1 MNQIFIKNP
10 TDQEVGVRLF
20 KEQNASGDVFEN
32 VGPEPAVRN
41 SNDATSIVCAPFKT
55 FSTLEASESE
65 TGYEV
70 FVGNFVVEINRVIV
84 PYIFPAHRL
93 AEYFSLDNAHNT
105 DIAFIRR
112 DQGEALTLRL
122 LNLNI
127 AAEKEVRIY
136 VVSENG
142 FVDNEFGNYTK
153 LDPVSG
159 SVIIKLKS
167 NYNVSCDGSHP
178 FAGLVE
184 LDLTG
189 GVTVRDDQGKV
200 HIYENL
206 PSFINGMRMNWGVNA
221 TQLTEWTGPT
231 LTLEPINELVDGAS
245 EQTVYHYEGEED
257 VTKTAWKTTDSSIAT
272 VDENGLV
279 TGVGNGTCNLL
290 LTVNDYLKATTL
302 VTSTINAVATEFH
315 YDGFYQVMNVTGKPG
330 TLVETKTLDGFN
342 LGDGEIGLDGTLTY
356 PIIEGNLE
364 GGLTMRTSVV
374 DGTEFADHRL
384 VTSLHVSMSS
394 GTLHPYFFVQRDL
407 ENGWLSGISER
418 TFSSDA
424 TGEIIVE
431 YGQDQFVV
439 NVADFAEDGEFMINK
454 TGAKSTNYSYDT
466 KPLNE
471 GSSVRVRFR
480 NLSDQ
485 IFFIIGQGENVYKFF
500 DDGISNVGY
509 QLAGRMSGQPD
520 ITLKTIPKYLPP
532 CITNMNAM
540 FWGEDDTKPVFDSA
554 SVEENLSLW
563 DVSNVKSM
571 VTTFG
576 YGVFF
581 NPPIKDW
588 APVNVV
594 YAIDTFSVSNIN
606 TDLNW
611 NMPKCISVEY
621 MFGDN
626 VHFNGN
632 LNLTFEVLENMN
644 SFLLGC
650 ESFNKPLEQ
659 LNTSTVKDLFNC
671 LSGCSSFD
679 QPMNDFDV
687 SAATNLYGFFQN
699 CTNFNKPL
707 SKWYFPNLID
717 ERFTSGLHHFLNR
730 ATSYS
735 QDLTNWCVPMYSE
748 MPRNFADQT
757 QMTLEQMPK
766 WGTCPVQVATV
777 TISDFPALTSGDNFR
792 PDFTSDPDFTANTV
806 VWTSSN
812 EEVVTVDGQ
821 GTLTIVGHGTTTIGL
836 IVNGRFTDQKDLV
849 ITAPQPSNTT
859 VFGFDFIDLNMGGFI
874 MNDGDEEFTIEWP
887 NGATQVVEPNNG
899 YAPPSNLV
907 GTGPQVAKI
916 VHSGRASL
924 QLNHNS
930 VTSVIEWSDLGYSTL
945 RLGSRNLVSV
955 PDHAPPLLV
964 NYSFLFKGTDVFNDP
979 NVSLWRPV
987 GLLYMFEMCAETNSF
1002 NQSLND
1008 WDVSRVNS
1016 FASIFSNAKKY
1027 NQPLNKWDTANSTNF
1042 SFMFSGALE
1051 FNQSINSFNMAKAT
1065 NCEAMFQTARAYNQP
1080 MDNLNVSKVTN
1091 FKDFLWNAN
1100 AFGQDLSGWCV
1111 PLISSS
1117 PTRFQGNTKLVAN
1130 QLPVWG
1136 TCPAG

>member
-55 FSTLEASESE
+55 FSTLEASDSE

-142 FVDNEFGNYTK
+142 FVDNEFGDYTK

-611 NMPKCISVEY
+611 NMPKCISIEY

-757 QMTLEQMPK
+757 QMTLEQMPR

-777 TISDFPALTSGDNFR
+777 TISDFPVLTLGDNFR

-812 EEVVTVDGQ
+812 TEVVTTDGQ
-821 GTLTIVGHGTTTIGL
+821 GTLTIVGPGTTTIGL

-849 ITAPQPSNTT
+849 I
-859 VFGFDFIDLNMGGFI
+859 
-874 MNDGDEEFTIEWP
+874 
-887 NGATQVVEPNNG
+887 VEP
-899 YAPPSNLV
+899 
-907 GTGPQVAKI
+907 I
-916 VHSGRASL
+916 VSSIKVKTLAG
-924 QLNHNS
+924 
-930 VTSVIEWSDLGYSTL
+930 ELG
-945 RLGSRNLVSV
+945 
-955 PDHAPPLLV
+955 
-964 NYSFLFKGTDVFNDP
+964 
-979 NVSLWRPV
+979 
-987 GLLYMFEMCAETNSF
+987 
-1002 NQSLND
+1002 
-1008 WDVSRVNS
+1008 
-1016 FASIFSNAKKY
+1016 
-1027 NQPLNKWDTANSTNF
+1027 
-1042 SFMFSGALE
+1042 FSGAYGDELVLSNGTKYRVTRSGSVEKIVVPEGTHTLTFNEDRDPNMPTNIGGPVLLSIDKFPNMKDLNAFSFATLTGFATDKLE
-1051 FNQSINSFNMAKAT
+1051 SVPSYLPRNITNISNLFSECRNFTGAGIENWDVRHVVSMKYLFYKCYKFNGDLSKWSTDNLEDMRSIFESCYIFNKPLLNFKVGKVLNMAYAFRNARAFNQYLGN
-1065 NCEAMFQTARAYNQP
+1065 
-1080 MDNLNVSKVTN
+1080 
-1091 FKDFLWNAN
+1091 
-1100 AFGQDLSGWCV
+1100 WCV
-1111 PLISSS
+1111 PSVLEKPAGFSDSSALIEE
-1117 PTRFQGNTKLVAN
+1117 NM
-1130 QLPVWG
+1130 PVWG